1 MIIEGIDVRGVV
13 DNNNWIKLP
22 KMRTWAQFTIDKKEI
37 ATPDEIKQ
45 WCYLN
50 VIASEITQ
58 TDDVQVGLLIGAN
71 CMKASEPLM
80 SDFKFRW
87 WNLHLSDKARLVHCG
102 SHYQYGFK
110 KMYWSQSSCN
120 ERCNILKYFEPPIF
134 HERENKRFQFGIDV
148 SKNA

>member
-50 VIASEITQ
+50 VIASKITQ
-58 TDDVQVGLLIGAN
+58 TDDVQVDLLIGAN
-71 CMKASEPLM
+71 CMKPSEPLM
-80 SDFKFRW
+80 IDFKFR
-87 WNLHLSDKARLVHCG
+87 
-102 SHYQYGFK
+102 
-110 KMYWSQSSCN
+110 
-120 ERCNILKYFEPPIF
+120 
-134 HERENKRFQFGIDV
+134 
-148 SKNA
+148 